1 MGNAIKIIEDTP
13 IVSKLKNFWSEY
25 SPYKFHPQDQKYIQ
39 ANNLDKYCLD
49 VSIDRMKQE
58 YGEHFE
64 HYDKDKFGNGI
75 IPNLYPVPFFGNVL
89 EAKAYILT
97 LNPHFVPAC
106 FHEDYENELHIQR
119 LEKNLK
125 LIMKTPF
132 NIDKKLADTGGYR
145 YWHPKYKSII
155 HNVAKKSDLNWE
167 ETEKR
172 VTENVAVIESI
183 AYHSN
188 FSPNVWKLF
197 PLPSSQ
203 LAKEFVNQYLL
214 PKVEDK
220 KAFIFVHRSAR
231 HWGLEDNGSNLIVR
245 DSTKAISPISTEET
259 SKIADFL
266 IEAF

>member
-1 MGNAIKIIEDTP
+1 
-13 IVSKLKNFWSEY
+13 
-25 SPYKFHPQDQKYIQ
+25 
-39 ANNLDKYCLD
+39 
-49 VSIDRMKQE
+49 
-58 YGEHFE
+58 
-64 HYDKDKFGNGI
+64 
-75 IPNLYPVPFFGNVL
+75 VL

-203 LAKEFVNQYLL
+203 LAKEFVNQHLL

-245 DSTKAISPISTEET
+245 DSTKAISPISEEET